1 MSAPLRDGFR
11 PVGEVEADDR
21 SRIAFGRA
29 GVARHAR
36 YLVAVNDDG
45 EVLLTPLASIPA
57 RELVVWQNDEL
68 RAAVTAGLAD
78 SAAGRVTS
86 LGSFAAFVD
95 ESDDQA

>member
-1 MSAPLRDGFR
+1 VGAPLREGFQ

-29 GVARHAR
+29 GVAKHAR
-36 YLVAVNDDG
+36 YMVAVNDDG
-45 EVLLTPLASIPA
+45 QVLLTPLASIPA

-68 RAAVTAGLAD
+68 RAAVTQGLAD

-86 LGSFAAFVD
+86 LGSFAAFAD
-95 ESDDQA
+95 EPDDEA